1 MKVLITGASS
11 KLGGEIALCFALAG
25 AKLALSYKSGA
36 KKTDTFISQPPKR
49 PLLMLGLR
57 REKEDTNMK
66 INARI
71 KEMLK

>member
-1 MKVLITGASS
+1 MKLDPEEAG
-11 KLGGEIALCFALAG
+11 KLHPKSTRYIIRALEIY
-25 AKLALSYKSGA
+25 YKSGK
-36 KKTDTFISQPPKR
+36 KKTDTFISQPPQR

-57 REKEDTNMK
+57 REKEDTNRK